1 MSVNE
6 ELLPLRNK
14 IDGLD
19 SELVRLLNERA
30 EVAKE
35 IGEIKARAGLPVY
48 RPEREAEVLK
58 KICGKNE
65 GPLPNESL
73 VAIWREVMCAC
84 RGLESELKV
93 AYLGPRGTFS
103 EQAMI
108 RQFGSGVVGMPSGSI
123 EEVFRKVESGDAA
136 YGIVPI
142 ENSTEGAVNRT
153 MDYLLKTSLFI
164 VGECSIPIQHNLMTR
179 SGTMEGITRVYSH
192 PQSLGQCVHW
202 LNRNV
207 PSLERLTAESNGE
220 AARLASEN
228 PTYAAVAGEVAAK
241 IFGLQIVAA
250 NIQDSSTNRTRFL
263 ILGREPAE
271 PSANPREDKT
281 SLIFSVPHRAGS
293 LYQALK
299 PFDDFGVSMM
309 RLDSRPAKRGTW
321 EYFFYTD
328 IEGNM
333 SEPKIR
339 EALEIFREGC
349 ASLKCLGSYPTEKNF
364 RRADT
369 KGSNL

>member
-1 MSVNE
+1 
-6 ELLPLRNK
+6 
-14 IDGLD
+14 
-19 SELVRLLNERA
+19 
-30 EVAKE
+30 
-35 IGEIKARAGLPVY
+35 
-48 RPEREAEVLK
+48 
-58 KICGKNE
+58 
-65 GPLPNESL
+65 
-73 VAIWREVMCAC
+73 MCAC

-192 PQSLGQCVHW
+192 PQSLGQCVQW

-228 PTYAAVAGEVAAK
+228 PAYAAKDGWTMELKFDEGE
-241 IFGLQIVAA
+241 
-250 NIQDSSTNRTRFL
+250 
-263 ILGREPAE
+263 
-271 PSANPREDKT
+271 
-281 SLIFSVPHRAGS
+281 
-293 LYQALK
+293 
-299 PFDDFGVSMM
+299 
-309 RLDSRPAKRGTW
+309 
-321 EYFFYTD
+321 
-328 IEGNM
+328 
-333 SEPKIR
+333 
-339 EALEIFREGC
+339 
-349 ASLKCLGSYPTEKNF
+349 
-364 RRADT
+364 
-369 KGSNL
+369 

>member
-35 IGEIKARAGLPVY
+35 IGEIKARVGLPVY

-164 VGECSIPIQHNLMTR
+164 VGECSIPIQLRHDGRHHSRLFAPSVSR
-179 SGTMEGITRVYSH
+179 TMRPVA
-192 PQSLGQCVHW
+192 QSQCAFF
-202 LNRNV
+202 R
-207 PSLERLTAESNGE
+207 
-220 AARLASEN
+220 
-228 PTYAAVAGEVAAK
+228 
-241 IFGLQIVAA
+241 
-250 NIQDSSTNRTRFL
+250 
-263 ILGREPAE
+263 
-271 PSANPREDKT
+271 KT
-281 SLIFSVPHRAGS
+281 
-293 LYQALK
+293 
-299 PFDDFGVSMM
+299 D
-309 RLDSRPAKRGTW
+309 
-321 EYFFYTD
+321 
-328 IEGNM
+328 
-333 SEPKIR
+333 
-339 EALEIFREGC
+339 C
-349 ASLKCLGSYPTEKNF
+349 
-364 RRADT
+364 
-369 KGSNL
+369 

>member
-1 MSVNE
+1 
-6 ELLPLRNK
+6 
-14 IDGLD
+14 
-19 SELVRLLNERA
+19 
-30 EVAKE
+30 
-35 IGEIKARAGLPVY
+35 
-48 RPEREAEVLK
+48 
-58 KICGKNE
+58 
-65 GPLPNESL
+65 
-73 VAIWREVMCAC
+73 MCAC

-153 MDYLLKTSLFI
+153 MDCLLKTPLFI

-179 SGTMEGITRVYSH
+179 SGSMEGVTRVYSH
-192 PQSLGQCVHW
+192 PQSLGQCVQW

-241 IFGLQIVAA
+241 I
-250 NIQDSSTNRTRFL
+250 TFL
-263 ILGREPAE
+263 
-271 PSANPREDKT
+271 ED
-281 SLIFSVPHRAGS
+281 G
-293 LYQALK
+293 
-299 PFDDFGVSMM
+299 
-309 RLDSRPAKRGTW
+309 
-321 EYFFYTD
+321 
-328 IEGNM
+328 
-333 SEPKIR
+333 
-339 EALEIFREGC
+339 IFRYNVDPSGEFSEYAAPNSSSHVATIQQQSDDSDEYRKPEAQVNDTGDTFEITNGTATIVFDKDTALMSVKNRRGYC
-349 ASLKCLGSYPTEKNF
+349 AGGDGGAVARKKFYS
-364 RRADT
+364 ADT
-369 KGSNL
+369 CGRR

>member
-1 MSVNE
+1 
-6 ELLPLRNK
+6 
-14 IDGLD
+14 
-19 SELVRLLNERA
+19 
-30 EVAKE
+30 
-35 IGEIKARAGLPVY
+35 
-48 RPEREAEVLK
+48 
-58 KICGKNE
+58 
-65 GPLPNESL
+65 
-73 VAIWREVMCAC
+73 
-84 RGLESELKV
+84 
-93 AYLGPRGTFS
+93 
-103 EQAMI
+103 
-108 RQFGSGVVGMPSGSI
+108 
-123 EEVFRKVESGDAA
+123 
-136 YGIVPI
+136 
-142 ENSTEGAVNRT
+142 
-153 MDYLLKTSLFI
+153 MDCLLKTPLFI

-179 SGTMEGITRVYSH
+179 SGSMEGVTRVYSH
-192 PQSLGQCVHW
+192 PQSLGQCVQW

-364 RRADT
+364 RRSDT